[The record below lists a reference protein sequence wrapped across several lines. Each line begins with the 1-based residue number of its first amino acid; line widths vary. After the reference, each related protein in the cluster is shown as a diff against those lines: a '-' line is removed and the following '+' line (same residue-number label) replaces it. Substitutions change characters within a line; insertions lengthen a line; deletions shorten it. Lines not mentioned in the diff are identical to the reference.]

1 VVLETQAINGSRST
15 ISVDVLSKGSLV
27 LAIRDN
33 DWKHRINLVFGWT
46 VGKEFSKVL
55 LHLKDGRLAT
65 AGEIVLTEVFLI
77 RLPKDKEILLN
88 AFFCERR
95 YRRQCCGLG
104 LQGVEY
110 TWVVEGMAE
119 IEEV

>member
-1 VVLETQAINGSRST
+1 LETQAINGSRST

-27 LAIRDN
+27 LVIRDN

-77 RLPKDKEILLN
+77 RLPKDQEILLN
-88 AFFCERR
+88 AFFASEDIGVSVA
-95 YRRQCCGLG
+95 GLD
-104 LQGVEY
+104 
-110 TWVVEGMAE
+110 
-119 IEEV
+119 